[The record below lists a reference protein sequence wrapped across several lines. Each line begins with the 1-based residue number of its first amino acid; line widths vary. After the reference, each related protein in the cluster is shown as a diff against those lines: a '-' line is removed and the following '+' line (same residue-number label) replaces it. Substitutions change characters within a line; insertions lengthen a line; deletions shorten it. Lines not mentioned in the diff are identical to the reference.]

1 MCISVFAD
9 EVNIFCTSW
18 AVWIASPSL
27 SNSVYV
33 FIMAFFCYL
42 FKLIQLLNSFSF
54 FFSFF
59 CKKKIFYFVYVW
71 VSIYVVLGL
80 KAVQWLII
88 IRLLSAKLELLL
100 KFCMPRSSAC
110 HAHDSSTEVAY
121 RGGGVIDSRLK
132 LKQSQRDAE
141 KFRLVSAAL
150 ENHKGRLT
158 KSHSSL
164 NIWLRS
170 HTSIAP
176 PDGLSRSVDILKHK
190 KISNR
195 SSLICL
201 FVWVFPAT
209 EVQHLCPWC
218 CEGGSVSVSLW
229 ASANILSVHSC
240 FHKSPTMRTRGQ
252 QAD

>member
-1 MCISVFAD
+1 
-9 EVNIFCTSW
+9 
-18 AVWIASPSL
+18 
-27 SNSVYV
+27 
-33 FIMAFFCYL
+33 
-42 FKLIQLLNSFSF
+42 
-54 FFSFF
+54 
-59 CKKKIFYFVYVW
+59 
-71 VSIYVVLGL
+71 
-80 KAVQWLII
+80 
-88 IRLLSAKLELLL
+88 
-100 KFCMPRSSAC
+100 MPRSSAC

-158 KSHSSL
+158 KLHSSL

-201 FVWVFPAT
+201 FVWVFFCNRSSA
-209 EVQHLCPWC
+209 L
-218 CEGGSVSVSLW
+218 VSLMLW
-229 ASANILSVHSC
+229 RRECVRLTVSLRQHPQRPQLLPQVAHNENKGTTRWLITGTLQFNKEKDVFVTKIICPLFPHRVPVSRNNKGNKTQHWSTGCHANSHWFILYFAPSLP
-240 FHKSPTMRTRGQ
+240 KSLWSTAQ
-252 QAD
+252 V